1 MCSAKRQKNA
11 PNEITE
17 GSNLLIDQRGTTPDT
32 ETPLILYKRSTR
44 LHGSGRSDIC
54 YVFLVFLRVDIHKSE
69 ELEVCFSKNV
79 IARNYLNVGVSL
91 RLGA

>member
-1 MCSAKRQKNA
+1 M
-11 PNEITE
+11 
-17 GSNLLIDQRGTTPDT
+17 GTTPNI
-32 ETPLILYKRSTR
+32 EKQLILYKRSTR
-44 LHGSGRSDIC
+44 LYAYGRLDIC
-54 YVFLVFLRVDIHKSE
+54 YVFVVFLRVEIYKSE